1 MERKKIR
8 LSKIDVALFRCSSM
22 GIDFSCLKNSSFKRR
37 NMMFSNAIYD
47 GFKPIYTFDLLSRT
61 CSILYGK
68 CQNFHYHE
76 PLDHVLDVEKKK
88 KFFSKF
94 EIKEEIVVIFSKTV
108 GPGLL
113 PAPTTMNS
121 DFLVLKSADVG
132 PFFFAGNEFCPA
144 PQLRFVASPKNYI
157 LLEPEIFYLKILV
170 MVL

>member
-1 MERKKIR
+1 MALNLFIPLTFYPDYSRFCMASVKI
-8 LSKIDVALFRCSSM
+8 S
-22 GIDFSCLKNSSFKRR
+22 
-37 NMMFSNAIYD
+37 
-47 GFKPIYTFDLLSRT
+47 TT
-61 CSILYGK
+61 
-68 CQNFHYHE
+68 HE

-157 LLEPEIFYLKILV
+157 LLEPEIFYL
-170 MVL
+170 